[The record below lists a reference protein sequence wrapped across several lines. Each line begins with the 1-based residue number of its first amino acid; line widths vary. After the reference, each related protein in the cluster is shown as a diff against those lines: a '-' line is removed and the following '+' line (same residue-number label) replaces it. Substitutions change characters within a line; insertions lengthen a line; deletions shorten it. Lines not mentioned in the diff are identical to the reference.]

1 MQTLT
6 GFTMALCVLTYATV
20 FGYIGYN
27 MYTIIRS
34 IVRQLIK
41 NRARQLRILRDVERD
56 KFNWDEIEFD
66 NRDVKC
72 YNKH

>member
-6 GFTMALCVLTYATV
+6 GFTLAICVLTYATV

-27 MYTIIRS
+27 MYTIISS
-34 IVRQLIK
+34 IVRQILR
-41 NRARQLRILRDVERD
+41 NRAKQLHILHEIERNKYD
-56 KFNWDEIEFD
+56 WDEIEFD
-66 NRDVKC
+66 NRDAKC